1 MFRWLSFSIEDI
13 AYIHFTALLYY
24 IRYFSHVL
32 NALKRGKEQIL
43 LFHRRR
49 YKLPIAEYNCLR
61 KNSTTSSCR
70 GSCERET
77 KQSKRQRMAPAC
89 VQLSSEHQQPFTRE
103 RVPWACAGGHT
114 RSHRLI
120 LLSKRSSAHE
130 LLTSIL
136 TILGRNLKGVL
147 ALLWLVSF
155 WGDHIHTELLVLDW
169 QLQLTKEPAVDL
181 ARW

>member
-13 AYIHFTALLYY
+13 AYIHFSALLYD

-49 YKLPIAEYNCLR
+49 YKLPLAEYNCLR

-103 RVPWACAGGHT
+103 RVPVGLRWRAYTLPPVNSALKKEFCSWAVDVNFDNFGAEPKGSTGPLVIGQFLR
-114 RSHRLI
+114 RSHPHRTPCTW
-120 LLSKRSSAHE
+120 
-130 LLTSIL
+130 LTASV
-136 TILGRNLKGVL
+136 N
-147 ALLWLVSF
+147 
-155 WGDHIHTELLVLDW
+155 
-169 QLQLTKEPAVDL
+169 
-181 ARW
+181 